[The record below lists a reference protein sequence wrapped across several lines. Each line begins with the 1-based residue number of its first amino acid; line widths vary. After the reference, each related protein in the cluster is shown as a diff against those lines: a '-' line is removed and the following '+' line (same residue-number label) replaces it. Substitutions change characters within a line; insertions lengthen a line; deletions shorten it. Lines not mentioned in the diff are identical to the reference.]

1 MKNIARPI
9 ESTCDV
15 LFEESSRL
23 AGWNPH
29 LYSSLDGIKGWIH
42 PLAVLRSFCLMLAII
57 SFATDLQAQRGRGAR
72 GGGAIIEREPLA
84 KSESEKRILAVL
96 DDMDKNQRSGSM
108 SVPKVDGRLLRLL
121 TETTNAKNVIE
132 IGTSIGY
139 SGIWFCLALEKTG
152 GHLTTY
158 DIDEGRAAKARVN
171 FKRAG
176 VEDRVTLVL
185 GDAHDE
191 IANLKEPI
199 DILFIDADKEG
210 YLDYLNKLPPLVAP
224 GGLIIPHNMNN
235 RQSDPKFVEAITT
248 NPDLETLFLN
258 KELTCIGVT
267 LKKR

>member
-1 MKNIARPI
+1 MR
-9 ESTCDV
+9 
-15 LFEESSRL
+15 SSAALPRRGFRAQTVRNL
-23 AGWNPH
+23 ETGLPMD
-29 LYSSLDGIKGWIH
+29 SSHERIKRWVY
-42 PLAVLRSFCLMLAII
+42 PLAVVRSLCLVLAVI
-57 SFATDLQAQRGRGAR
+57 SLSPDLQAQRGRRAQ
-72 GGGAIIEREPLA
+72 AITEREPMA
-84 KSESEKRILAVL
+84 KSDNEKRILAVL
-96 DDMDKNQRSGSM
+96 DDMDKNQRAGSM
-108 SVPKVDGRLLRLL
+108 SVPKVDGRLLRVL

-139 SGIWFCLALEKTG
+139 SGIWFCLALERTG

-158 DIDEGRAAKARVN
+158 DIDEGRAAKARAN
-171 FKRAG
+171 FMRAG

-185 GDAHDE
+185 GDAHEE
-191 IANLKEPI
+191 IAKLNEPI

-210 YLDYLNKLPPLVAP
+210 YLDYLNKLLPLVRP

-235 RQSDPKFVEAITT
+235 RQADPKFVEAITT